1 MTDLPEKSAQARYSS
16 LEGAR
21 SAVLDRAREC
31 ARLTIPTLLPPS
43 GTNESSTLPTP
54 YQGIGAR
61 GVNNL
66 ASKLLLTLLPPNT
79 PFFRLALDDQTVRE
93 LGQADEK
100 TRGEVEDV
108 FSSLERTVMN
118 EVESS
123 HMRVPTFEALKHLIV
138 AGNVLLYLPTDGG
151 MRTFALDR
159 YVSVRDP
166 MGTPVEVIVKETV
179 SPASLPPNLIE
190 LAAEG
195 SDGDQ
200 QKAQGEKT
208 IDIYT
213 HLRRDARRQKWV
225 IYQEM
230 KGKVIPGS
238 QGTYPLDACPWMPLR
253 LIRVDG
259 ESYGRG
265 YVEEYL
271 GDLRSL
277 EGLSQA
283 IVEGSAAAAKV
294 LFLVKPNG
302 TTRAKTLSK
311 APNGAIVEGNAEDVS
326 TLGLDK
332 FNDFRVALDTM
343 GRIEKRLEYA
353 FLVTSSI
360 QRDAERVTAEEVR
373 RMAQDLETALGGVY
387 ALLTQEF
394 QLPLVS
400 ILMKRLTKAGRFP
413 RLPAGRVRPTI
424 VAGMEALGRGND
436 LANLTGLLADLAP
449 FMEFLKDRLDMGEVV
464 KRMAAARGVPL
475 RGLLLPAPTPEQQ
488 QQAQLQ
494 GVMQEA
500 APGVLNTLAKGVM
513 QGAPMPTMEG
523 ANGPPQAT
531 GP

>member
-1 MTDLPEKSAQARYSS
+1 MDTAPEKSIQSLYAT

-31 ARLTIPTLLPPS
+31 AKLTIPSLLPPS
-43 GTNESSTLPTP
+43 GTNETTSLPTP

-79 PFFRLALDDQTVRE
+79 PFFRLSLDDQTVRE
-93 LGQADEK
+93 LSQADEK

-108 FSSLERTVMN
+108 FSSLERMVMN
-118 EVESS
+118 EVEAS
-123 HMRVPTFEALKHLIV
+123 HMRVPTFETLKHLIV
-138 AGNVLLYLPTDGG
+138 AGNALVFTPPEGG
-151 MRTFALDR
+151 MRTFSLER
-159 YVSVRDP
+159 YVCVRDP
-166 MGTPVEVIVKETV
+166 MGTPVDIIVKETV
-179 SPASLPPNLIE
+179 SPASLPPDLLE
-190 LAAEG
+190 LAAVEDE
-195 SDGDQ
+195 SRQ
-200 QKAQGEKT
+200 SQGEKT

-213 HLRRDARRQKWV
+213 RIRRDARRQRWLV
-225 IYQEM
+225 EQEI
-230 KGKVIPGS
+230 KGKLVPGS
-238 QGTYPLDACPWMPLR
+238 KGTYPLDACPWIPLR

-294 LFLVKPNG
+294 IFLTRPNG
-302 TTRAKTLSK
+302 TTRAKALAK
-311 APNGAIVEGNAEDVS
+311 APNGAIIEGDANDVS
-326 TLGLDK
+326 TLSLEK
-332 FNDFRVALDTM
+332 FNDFRVALETM
-343 GRIEKRLEYA
+343 DRIEKRLEFA

-360 QRDAERVTAEEVR
+360 QRNAERVTAAEVKL
-373 RMAQDLETALGGVY
+373 MAQELETALGGVY

-400 ILMKRLTKAGRFP
+400 ILMKRLTKQGRFP

-449 FMEFLKDRLDMGEVV
+449 FMDALQGRLDMGEVV

-475 RGLLLPAPTPEQQ
+475 RGLLLPAPTPQEVQSSKME
-488 QQAQLQ
+488 
-494 GVMQEA
+494 GVLQEA

-513 QGAPMPTMEG
+513 DGAQPTMEP
-523 ANGPPQAT
+523 NGPIPQNP